1 MLMKENTMNKDAFLS
16 CEHVSKHYGGIT
28 ALDDVSFSCNK
39 GEIHV
44 LIGENGAGK
53 STVIK
58 ILCGVTKRDGGDIYM
73 NGQQVKIDDSFDAEA
88 LGIAAVF
95 QELSLIQDLSV
106 AENIFLG
113 HELTGRFGR
122 VNFKGMYEE
131 TGRFLKEIGIELNPK
146 QLVRNLSLCDKQMV
160 EIAKALYKKPQ
171 VLILD
176 EATSALGEKEV
187 QWLFSRIKKFA
198 HEEDGTVIFISHRM
212 DELEQVADRGTI
224 FRDAHY
230 ITKFNWGEL
239 SNEQLVEYI
248 SGKPADAVVVEKN
261 HPLNEETVLEVKNAA
276 TLDMLHD
283 INFKL
288 RKGEILGVAG
298 LSGHGQ
304 VDMLHALF
312 GDIPFSEGTV
322 ELEGRTVKLHNER
335 QALKNGIVLVPEDRK
350 NEGLMLERPI
360 SENITLM
367 VLNKISK
374 AGVIGRSKET
384 ELLDKSVK
392 DLRIK
397 VGSLKDNANSLSGGN
412 QQKLVIAKALLSDVK
427 VLLLSDPT
435 RGIDIGT
442 KNEIYK
448 LMSRLASEGM
458 SIIFM
463 STEVSELVLL
473 CDRVLVFY
481 EGGIE
486 SDLHGDEISEENI
499 LAHALGL
506 TESKG
511 EENGK

>member
-1 MLMKENTMNKDAFLS
+1 MLSKENEKERDAFLY

-28 ALDDVSFSCNK
+28 ALDDVSFSCEK

-53 STVIK
+53 STIIK
-58 ILCGVTKRDGGDIYM
+58 ILCGVAERDTGDIYM
-73 NGQQVKIDDSFDAEA
+73 NGQKVKIDDSFDAEA

-113 HELTGRFGR
+113 HELTNRWGRID
-122 VNFKGMYEE
+122 FKKMYEE
-131 TGRFLKEIGIELNPK
+131 TERFLGEIGIDLNPR
-146 QLVRNLSLCDKQMV
+146 QLVRNLSLCNQQMV
-160 EIAKALYKKPQ
+160 EIAKALYKRPQ

-187 QWLFSRIKKFA
+187 QWLFASIKKFA
-198 HEEDGTVIFISHRM
+198 HEEGGTVIFISHRM

-239 SNEQLVEYI
+239 TNNQLVEYI
-248 SGKPADAVVVEKN
+248 SGKPVDAAEVSRNK
-261 HPLNEETVLEVKNAA
+261 PLSDEVVLEVCGGSS
-276 TLDMLHD
+276 TEMLHD
-283 INFKL
+283 INFSL

-304 VDMLHALF
+304 VQMLHALF
-312 GDIPFSEGTV
+312 GDNPFSGGTV
-322 ELEGRTVKLHNER
+322 KLEGKPVKLHNER

-350 NEGLMLERPI
+350 HEGLMLERPI

-367 VLNKISK
+367 VLKEMAK
-374 AGVIGRSKET
+374 LGVISAPVEK
-384 ELLDKSVK
+384 ELLDKSVQ

-397 VGSLKDNANSLSGGN
+397 VGSLQNNANSLSGGN
-412 QQKLVIAKALLSDVK
+412 QQKLVIAKALLRDVK

-448 LMSRLASEGM
+448 LMQKLAAEGM

-463 STEVSELVLL
+463 STEVAELVQL
-473 CDRVLVFY
+473 CSRVLVFY
-481 EGGIE
+481 EGSIE
-486 SDLHGDEISEENI
+486 ADLQDDEIAEDII
-499 LAHALGL
+499 LAHALGIA
-506 TESKG
+506 
-511 EENGK
+511 EEKKEGSA

>member
-1 MLMKENTMNKDAFLS
+1 MLTKENTNERDAFLY

-58 ILCGVTKRDGGDIYM
+58 ILCGVTERDSGDIYM
-73 NGQQVKIDDSFDAEA
+73 NGEKVKINNSFDAEA

-113 HELTGRFGR
+113 HEITNKFGR
-122 VNFKGMYEE
+122 IDFKAMYAE
-131 TGRFLKEIGIELNPK
+131 TERFLKEIGIELNPR
-146 QLVRNLSLCDKQMV
+146 QLVRNLSLCDQQMV

-187 QWLFSRIKKFA
+187 QWLFAKIKKFTR
-198 HEEDGTVIFISHRM
+198 EEGGTVIFISHRM

-224 FRDAHY
+224 YRDAHY

-239 SNEQLVEYI
+239 SNDQLVEYI
-248 SGKPADAVVVEKN
+248 SGSPADAAVVSKN
-261 HPLNEETVLEVKNAA
+261 HPQSDDVVLEVKNGS

-304 VDMLHALF
+304 VQMLHALF
-312 GDIPFSEGTV
+312 GDDPFSGGVVEVEGKPV
-322 ELEGRTVKLHNER
+322 RLHNER
-335 QALKNGIVLVPEDRK
+335 QALNHGIVLVPEDRK
-350 NEGLMLERPI
+350 HEGLMLERPI

-367 VLNKISK
+367 VLKKMANMGVISK
-374 AGVIGRSKET
+374 SKEE
-384 ELLDKSVK
+384 ELLNKSVQ

-412 QQKLVIAKALLSDVK
+412 QQKLVIAKALLSDVR

-448 LMSRLASEGM
+448 LMHRLAEEGM

-481 EGGIE
+481 EGSIE
-486 SDLHGDEISEENI
+486 SDLQGDEVTEEII
-499 LAHALGL
+499 LAHALGIA
-506 TESKG
+506 ESK
-511 EENGK
+511 EEGNAK